1 MVKFFIICYIIA
13 IIIFLVRINPSWR
26 GKQGEK
32 VVSDKLH
39 GLSRKYHVIDDVLI
53 RNGKYT
59 SQIDHVV
66 VSPYGIFVVETKN
79 YKGWITGGQFSEEW
93 TQHLR
98 GQKNGFRNPIKQNYG
113 HIKALEEMLD
123 LDKSV
128 FISVVVFSD
137 RATLKMD
144 IDDGVVNFRNLKM
157 YIKSYTNEKFSDE
170 QVIRYTNLIRNA
182 DINSKENKK
191 EHIKNVRNEI
201 EKKGDDIKHGI
212 CPKCGGTLVE
222 RKGRYGKFLG
232 CSNYPQCRFTY
243 NK

>member
-1 MVKFFIICYIIA
+1 
-13 IIIFLVRINPSWR
+13 
-26 GKQGEK
+26 
-32 VVSDKLH
+32 
-39 GLSRKYHVIDDVLI
+39 
-53 RNGKYT
+53 
-59 SQIDHVV
+59 
-66 VSPYGIFVVETKN
+66 
-79 YKGWITGGQFSEEW
+79 
-93 TQHLR
+93 
-98 GQKNGFRNPIKQNYG
+98 
-113 HIKALEEMLD
+113 
-123 LDKSV
+123 
-128 FISVVVFSD
+128 
-137 RATLKMD
+137 
-144 IDDGVVNFRNLKM
+144 M

-201 EKKGDDIKHGI
+201 EKKEDDIKHGI

>member
-1 MVKFFIICYIIA
+1 MVKFYIICYIIA

-26 GKQGEK
+26 GKQGESM
-32 VVSDKLH
+32 VSDKLH
-39 GLSRKYHVIDDVLI
+39 GLSRKYHVLDDILI
-53 RNGKYT
+53 RNGIYT

-98 GQKNGFRNPIKQNYG
+98 GQKNDFRNPIKQNYG
-113 HIKALEEMLD
+113 HIKALEQLLD
-123 LDKSV
+123 LDKSA
-128 FISVVVFSD
+128 FISIVAFSD

-144 IDDGVVNFRNLKM
+144 IDDGVVNFRELKG
-157 YIKSYTNEKFSDE
+157 YIKSFSNVKFTDE
-170 QVIRYTNLIRNA
+170 QVERYTNIIRSA
-182 DINSKENKK
+182 DINTKENKK
-191 EHIKNVRNEI
+191 AHVKNIQNEI
-201 EKKGDDIKHGI
+201 DRKENDIEQGI

-222 RKGRYGKFLG
+222 RKGKYGKFLG